1 MHERV
6 SGHLPEMSFLSAA
19 SGHADLLIFDA
30 VACGAEERS
39 CPPFVDEAHGLARGD
54 EKGAEAC
61 STMATDT
68 LPSKAPR
75 PPGSTGLPGV
85 GETLAFVKNPFAFI
99 RERRIR
105 YGRVFRTSLL
115 GHSMVILMGPEP
127 LEAFYDAANVMRE
140 GANPANIQTLF
151 GGTGVIN
158 GLDGDA
164 HAARKHSV
172 SAALSPDAIAT
183 YVPTMTRFVDAAFAR
198 WANAGEIVWNEEL
211 KRLVIE
217 TLGAVLASIE
227 SEADLAALV
236 KRCEAIAAA
245 FIALPI
251 PLPGTAYTKGVR
263 AKDESIAYYRELVRA
278 HRAGAYDDGLA
289 RLLAARNADG
299 TAIGD
304 VEAAG
309 ELNHL
314 FLAGFIVFGQFAA
327 TIVELTKNQ
336 ELRERLAAE
345 TAAIPDTPTARDLA
359 GNAYLMQFVD
369 EVRRL
374 TPIVP
379 VVIGKAR
386 RAFVVDGFEIPAG
399 WGVAAAVWHHDREA
413 ASFRE
418 PERFD
423 PDRFGERAEHA
434 AHPYAYAPQGS
445 GPPEGHRC
453 PGFDLT
459 TMFMALFAARLVRG
473 YSWVLPEQDLTPNW
487 GLVPPVPREGLR
499 AVVRSR

>member
-1 MHERV
+1 
-6 SGHLPEMSFLSAA
+6 
-19 SGHADLLIFDA
+19 
-30 VACGAEERS
+30 
-39 CPPFVDEAHGLARGD
+39 
-54 EKGAEAC
+54 
-61 STMATDT
+61 MATDT
-68 LPSKAPR
+68 LPSSAPR
-75 PPGSTGLPGV
+75 PPGSTGLPGI
-85 GETLAFVKNPFAFI
+85 GETLAFVKDPFTFI
-99 RERRIR
+99 KERRAR

-115 GHSMVILMGPEP
+115 GRTMVVLIGPEP
-127 LEAFYDAANVMRE
+127 LEAFYDPANVVRE

-158 GLDGDA
+158 GLDGAA
-164 HAARKHSV
+164 HATRKHFV
-172 SAALSPDAIAT
+172 SAALSREAIET

-198 WANAGEIVWNEEL
+198 WTAAGEIAWNEEL
-211 KRLVIE
+211 KRLTIE

-227 SEADLAALV
+227 SQADLAALV
-236 KRCEAIAAA
+236 KRCELIAAA

-263 AKDESIAYYRELVRA
+263 AKDESIAYYRDLVRA
-278 HRAGAYDDGLA
+278 HRAGSYDDGLS
-289 RLLAARNADG
+289 RLLAARDADG
-299 TAIGD
+299 AAIGD
-304 VEAAG
+304 AEAAG

-327 TIVELTKNQ
+327 TILELTKNPD
-336 ELRERLAAE
+336 LRERLAAE
-345 TAAIPDTPTARDLA
+345 TAALPDAPSAGDLA
-359 GNAYLMQFVD
+359 GNAYLMQFVN

-413 ASFRE
+413 ATYRE

-423 PDRFGERAEHA
+423 PDRFGARAEQN
-434 AHPYAYAPQGS
+434 AHPYAYAPQGA
-445 GPPEGHRC
+445 GPPETHRC

-487 GLVPPVPREGLR
+487 ALVPPVPRDGLR
-499 AVVRSR
+499 AVVKPRA